1 MAPLSEQN
9 SLVVNGREL
18 LFLFGILMILI
29 AVYVTKVKDSR
40 RFNKVKTNWIKVI
53 LVSLAVGFLSGF
65 FGIGGGFLIVPGLM
79 FSTGIN
85 ITQAVGTSL
94 LAVGSFGIVGALA
107 YALSGYVDPIISV
120 LYLVGGVVG
129 GYLGTKIAIKLE
141 RRKLQ
146 RFFAVILIFVAIYII
161 LKQF

>member
-1 MAPLSEQN
+1 
-9 SLVVNGREL
+9 
-18 LFLFGILMILI
+18 
-29 AVYVTKVKDSR
+29 
-40 RFNKVKTNWIKVI
+40 
-53 LVSLAVGFLSGF
+53 
-65 FGIGGGFLIVPGLM
+65 M